1 MTTPRR
7 RGSLREVAA
16 NWRASPLPVLKRLGV
31 AVRNLVRRFG
41 PPPRDCCGHPGEP
54 GC

>member
-1 MTTPRR
+1 MR
-7 RGSLREVAA
+7 RGRGSIRQAGRNFGASDLPLARRALVALRNA
-16 NWRASPLPVLKRLGV
+16 L
-31 AVRNLVRRFG
+31 RRFG